1 MTQAPMMPASGPSRA
16 SQRRARAAGGI
27 GEEIKSVGFESLG
40 LGKVARDHLREKH
53 RAVDGDRRP
62 ERALVT
68 WVTEAR
74 KRQPTIDSHCRYSEM
89 LAADLTKN
97 C

>member
-1 MTQAPMMPASGPSRA
+1 
-16 SQRRARAAGGI
+16 
-27 GEEIKSVGFESLG
+27 
-40 LGKVARDHLREKH
+40 VARDHLREKH

-74 KRQPTIDSHCRYSEM
+74 KRQPTIDSHCRYSRGSQP
-89 LAADLTKN
+89 T
-97 C
+97 